1 MKPADCW
8 HTRVITDAK
17 TLEQLSPE
25 WTGLWNR
32 CPGATP
38 FQRPEWALSWIQ
50 AFHPRELYVIEIR
63 RGERLV
69 GLAPLFCYPSG
80 AKKIL
85 APLAASVSDYVDW
98 LIEPVRNTEISEK
111 IFQYLRS
118 SERPWD
124 RLDLTDLP
132 STSCLLALDFA
143 NWDCE
148 RSIETVCPVLW
159 LPGTAR
165 SVEEVLPS
173 KQRHNLRTARR
184 RMERAGK
191 ARVEIATRET
201 LDEFLAAL
209 VRLHGARWTR
219 SGTSGMLADTA
230 VQQFHRLATSSLLRR
245 HVLRLYGLRFN
256 GQLIAALYALAE
268 RDIVYC
274 YLQGFDPEYGAFSP
288 GAQILAAAIDDAIRQ
303 GKIAVDFLRGGELYK
318 YAWGTRD
325 QTTYRICLRRPVE
338 VPHSARPI
346 VAA

>member
-1 MKPADCW
+1 MNPADGW
-8 HTRVITDAK
+8 HTRLITDSK

-38 FQRPEWALSWIQ
+38 FQRPEWVLSWTQ

-63 RGERLV
+63 RGARLV
-69 GLAPLFCYPSG
+69 GLAPLFCYRSG
-80 AKKIL
+80 VKRIL
-85 APLAASVSDYVDW
+85 ATLAASVSDYVDW
-98 LIEPVRNTEISEK
+98 LIEPVGNTEISEK

-132 STSCLLALDFA
+132 STSCLLTLDFA
-143 NWDCE
+143 DWNCE
-148 RSIETVCPVLW
+148 RSSETVCPVLW
-159 LPGTAR
+159 LPATAR
-165 SVEEVLPS
+165 SVEEILPS

-191 ARVEIATRET
+191 ARIETATRET

-209 VRLHGARWTR
+209 VRLHRARWMR
-219 SGTSGMLADTA
+219 SGTPGMLADTA
-230 VQQFHRLATSSLLRR
+230 VQDFHRLATSSLLRR

-274 YLQGFDPEYGAFSP
+274 YLQGFDPEYGSFSP
-288 GAQILAAAIDDAIRQ
+288 GAQILAAAIDDAIRK

-325 QTTYRICLRRPVE
+325 QSTYRICLRRPVE
-338 VPHSARPI
+338 VPQSARPI